1 MSLRRGCLRRVSS
14 SAEAAPRSPADLN
27 RVILRN
33 LMPLLIAAYAMC
45 FLDRTNIGIAKSRLQ
60 IDLGLSATAY
70 GIGAGLFF
78 ITYALSEI
86 PSNLILHRVGARF
99 WITRIMITWGLISA
113 GMAFV
118 WDEWSF
124 YIMRMLLGIAEA
136 GLYPG
141 VMYFLTRW
149 FRREDRAKANGLFLL
164 GVSLAT
170 VLGPPLS
177 GALLGVEG
185 AGLRGWQWMFLIE
198 GLPTCLLA
206 LVVWKTLPDR
216 PTEAKF
222 LTPAEAAGLEAR
234 IQADDEAGAAAS
246 GTHRMREVWRDRQI
260 VLITA
265 IYLTHQIA
273 VYAMSYFLPGI
284 IGTYGHLSGFQIGL
298 LTALPWLCATVGA
311 LLVPRWATDGTR
323 SRRLISTTMIGLC
336 VGFAVGAAAGPV
348 LGLLGFCLGAF
359 CFFALQPILYTFPA
373 SRLSG
378 VTLAGGLAFVNT
390 FGLFGGF
397 LGPYVMGAME
407 DATGSKVSGLWFVV
421 GVCAIGAALT
431 FRLRYGEIGER
442 HQAPAVAPDPP
453 A

>member
-1 MSLRRGCLRRVSS
+1 MSNST
-14 SAEAAPRSPADLN
+14 EASPRSPRELN

-33 LMPLLIAAYAMC
+33 LMPLLVAAYAMC
-45 FLDRTNIGIAKSRLQ
+45 FLDRTNIGIAKDRLQ

-113 GMAFV
+113 SMAFV

-141 VMYFLTRW
+141 VMYYLTRW

-177 GALLGVEG
+177 GALLGLNG
-185 AGLRGWQWMFLIE
+185 LGLRGWQWMFLIE

-206 LVVWKTLPDR
+206 LVVWRMLPDR
-216 PTEAKF
+216 PSEAKF
-222 LTPAEAAGLEAR
+222 LTPAEAADLEAR
-234 IQADDEAGAAAS
+234 IRADDDAGAAAS
-246 GTHRMREVWRDRQI
+246 GTHRMRDVWKDRQI
-260 VLITA
+260 VLVTA

-273 VYAMSYFLPGI
+273 VYAMSYFLPSI

-311 LLVPRWATDGTR
+311 LLVPRFATNGAVA
-323 SRRLISTTMIGLC
+323 RRLINTTMIGLC
-336 VGFAVGAAAGPV
+336 VGFAIGAGSGPV
-348 LGLLGFCLGAF
+348 LGLIGFCLGAF

-378 VTLAGGLAFVNT
+378 GTLAGGLAFVNT

-407 DATGSKVSGLWFVV
+407 DATGNKLSGLWLVV
-421 GVCAIGAALT
+421 GVCVIGAGLT
-431 FRLRYGEIGER
+431 FLLRYGEIGQR
-442 HQAPAVAPDPP
+442 LPTPVQRPAPGRTD
-453 A
+453 